1 MGEYFRK
8 KLRET
13 VPHVKDVR
21 GLGLFIGVEFEDGY
35 NSVDIKH
42 ECFNRRLIVTAIGSN
57 IIRMVPPLILTEEHC
72 DKAAE
77 IIAESVKA
85 LEK

>member
-1 MGEYFRK
+1 MGEYFMN
-8 KLRET
+8 KLGE
-13 VPHVKDVR
+13 VVHHVKEGR
-21 GLGLFIGVEFEDGY
+21 GLGLFVGVEFEDGF

-42 ECFNRRLIVTAIGSN
+42 ECFDRKLIVTAIGSN